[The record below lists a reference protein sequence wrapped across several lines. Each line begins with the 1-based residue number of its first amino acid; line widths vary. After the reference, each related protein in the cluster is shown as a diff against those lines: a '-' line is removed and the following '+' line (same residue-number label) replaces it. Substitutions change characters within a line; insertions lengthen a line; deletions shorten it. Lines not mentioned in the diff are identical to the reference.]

1 MNTKQC
7 LYDALVEKRRACRL
21 CQDLNVVRLADCWPD
36 EYGSQHLGPW
46 TEWQGNLDAE
56 LMVIGQDWGGTSN
69 YLKQSGC
76 DIDGDDTNANLVKLL
91 GSIDLDIQ
99 APSEHQRKKPK
110 APGILYFTNAVLCLR
125 QGNATDS
132 TKDGGKEPAS
142 QCFRNCARQFLKPQI
157 EVVRPR
163 AVVALGFEALRAI
176 LRSYDLR
183 LPRSLTS
190 AVEAGPISIG
200 AMSIVPVFH
209 CGAISTNMNRS
220 LDDQKQD
227 WQSVKRALQS

>member
-1 MNTKQC
+1 MKTKQC

-21 CQDLNVVRLADCWPD
+21 CQDLNVVTLGDCRRD
-36 EYGSQHLGPW
+36 EYGSRHLGPW

-56 LMVIGQDWGGTSN
+56 LMVIGQDWGGTGN
-69 YLKQSGC
+69 YVKQSGC

-99 APSEHQRKKPK
+99 APSEHQRKTPK

-132 TKDGGKEPAS
+132 GKSGKEPVS
-142 QCFRNCARQFLKPQI
+142 KCFRNCAREFLKPQI
-157 EVVRPR
+157 EFVRPR
-163 AVVALGFEALRAI
+163 AVVALGFKTLKAI
-176 LRSYDLR
+176 LWAYGLR
-183 LPRSLTS
+183 FPRSLTS

-200 AMSIVPVFH
+200 SMSIVPVFH
-209 CGAISTNMNRS
+209 CGARSTNMNRS
-220 LDDQKQD
+220 LDQQKQD
-227 WQSVKRALQS
+227 WQSVRRVLL